1 MALALVGAGVWA
13 LVVQQVLIAAI
24 RLGGV
29 VRLSH
34 FRPRR
39 EFAGHMIG
47 GHLRFARDAVT
58 TSLISVLQSQAAPL
72 IIAKLLGQGPLGI
85 FAMSQRFTRLPQF
98 GLAGPMS
105 AVVYVRMAK
114 AQDDAA
120 RLSAIYLSATRLL
133 ATALLPSLTMIAVAG
148 DAIFTLLLSEKWVQ
162 VAPVFALSIPGI
174 ALEATTI
181 TCLVCLFRAVG
192 RTDLQVR
199 LITEGALLRVPLVL
213 GAALI
218 SLEAVALSMT
228 LWALA
233 YVPRGWQFARR
244 IVPLSWRSCLG
255 SVLPAAAVSVVMAA
269 TFCALTRV
277 WSVGPTGQMAWA
289 VALTVV
295 ACAFLAVLDLRRL
308 KAAIALF
315 R

>member
-1 MALALVGAGVWA
+1 
-13 LVVQQVLIAAI
+13 
-24 RLGGV
+24 
-29 VRLSH
+29 
-34 FRPRR
+34 
-39 EFAGHMIG
+39 MIG

-181 TCLVCLFRAVG
+181 TCLVCLFRPSAEP
-192 RTDLQVR
+192 
-199 LITEGALLRVPLVL
+199 I
-213 GAALI
+213 
-218 SLEAVALSMT
+218 
-228 LWALA
+228 
-233 YVPRGWQFARR
+233 
-244 IVPLSWRSCLG
+244 
-255 SVLPAAAVSVVMAA
+255 
-269 TFCALTRV
+269 
-277 WSVGPTGQMAWA
+277 
-289 VALTVV
+289 
-295 ACAFLAVLDLRRL
+295 
-308 KAAIALF
+308 F
-315 R
+315 RYA